1 MTPIPSDLESG
12 TIVDIPGLYNDAVTS
27 FKWRDITATIPA
39 RRSRAEKVL
48 LAGVNGIARA
58 GECH

>member
-1 MTPIPSDLESG
+1 MAPTLSDLESG

-27 FKWRDITATIPA
+27 FKWQDITATIPA
-39 RRSRAEKVL
+39 RRNRPEKVL

-58 GECH
+58 GKYH